1 MKKKSKNEN
10 GRRENGGI
18 WAVCF
23 TAAILILSLVALFS
37 VLGNEV
43 AKSLTPAGV
52 SVGMCMIAVG
62 SSLRS
67 RQNETKGEKEDEK
80 RG

>member
-1 MKKKSKNEN
+1 MKTKFENERQEN
-10 GRRENGGI
+10 GRI

-23 TAAILILSLVALFS
+23 TAAILILSSVALFS

-43 AKSLTPAGV
+43 AKSLTPAGI

-67 RQNETKGEKEDEK
+67 RQNETKGEQENEK
-80 RG
+80 RN